1 MPCKTVV
8 LAGDSPFLN
17 SLQYRQVETILPRS
31 GEVFKKIRD
40 KVLLNNFKML

>member
-17 SLQYRQVETILPRS
+17 SLQYRQVETILPTC
-31 GEVFKKIRD
+31 GEVFEKIRD
-40 KVLLNNFKML
+40 QLLLNICKML

>member
-17 SLQYRQVETILPRS
+17 SLQYRQVETILPTS
-31 GEVFKKIRD
+31 GEVFEKIRD
-40 KVLLNNFKML
+40 KVLLNTFKML